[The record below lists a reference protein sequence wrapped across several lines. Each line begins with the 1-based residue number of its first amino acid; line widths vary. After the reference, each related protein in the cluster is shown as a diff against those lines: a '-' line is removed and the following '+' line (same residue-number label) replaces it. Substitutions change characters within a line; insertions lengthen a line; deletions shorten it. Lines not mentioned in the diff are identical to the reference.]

1 MTVYVSYYRLWEVKR
16 RLLLAC
22 LQSRLFVMCQN
33 KTRMALTGENCYHR
47 SDPVACFML
56 TNLYNTNPQ
65 QDLKNYVS
73 KQV

>member
-1 MTVYVSYYRLWEVKR
+1 
-16 RLLLAC
+16 
-22 LQSRLFVMCQN
+22 MCQN

-47 SDPVACFML
+47 SDPVDCFML
-56 TNLYNTNPQ
+56 TNLYTTNPQ